1 MWIDVDECSSGAHN
15 CQHGQ
20 YCNNRQ
26 GSFSCPGTV
35 SFCVLH
41 LLQSVITSV
50 FSLHTVFFCIPYWL
64 FQLCPNLFPRVS
76 CWSDALADLMR
87 IYKSK
92 ICTLVMVCIYNL
104 IFSSPAVACG
114 LQVDRSVGR
123 PLQTLCTRLQWQ
135 RKKTDGWR
143 KWSIYV
149 HECRMWCGMWWLH
162 WTWSRELWCVLW
174 TTLYWWQRHL

>member
-1 MWIDVDECSSGAHN
+1 M
-15 CQHGQ
+15 
-20 YCNNRQ
+20 
-26 GSFSCPGTV
+26 
-35 SFCVLH
+35 SFCVLP

-50 FSLHTVFFCIPYWL
+50 FNLHTVFFCIPYWL

-76 CWSDALADLMR
+76 CLSDALADLMR

-135 RKKTDGWR
+135 RKKQMVEESEVFMCMNAGCDVACDGCTGPGPENCDVCYERHYTDDSGT
-143 KWSIYV
+143 
-149 HECRMWCGMWWLH
+149 CRRM
-162 WTWSRELWCVLW
+162 S
-174 TTLYWWQRHL
+174 TLNSSHLPLFCILKFICLMLLYRIS